1 MKLNTPFIYGTR
13 PLFEAIDAGRQ
24 IDRVLI
30 KNTLR
35 ENLEELLTLLRKH
48 NIPYQFVQ
56 ADRLNRITRH
66 NHQGVIAFVS
76 EIEYYD
82 LEKIIPILFEEGKV
96 PLVLALDH
104 ITDVRNFGA
113 IARSAECAGAH
124 ALLIAEKGHAGVNA
138 DAIKTS
144 AGALHHISVCRVKSL
159 HSAFT
164 YLKESGLQ
172 IIAATEKAEKIYTSV
187 DFNLPSVIVLGA
199 EDTGITR
206 DLLRMAD
213 HLVRIPMLG
222 KTASLN
228 VSVAAGI
235 LLYEAVRQRNPKVR
249 I

>member
-24 IDRVLI
+24 FDRVLI

-144 AGALHHISVCRVKSL
+144 AGALHHIPVCRVKSL

-235 LLYEAVRQRNPKVR
+235 LLYEAVRQRNPKLR